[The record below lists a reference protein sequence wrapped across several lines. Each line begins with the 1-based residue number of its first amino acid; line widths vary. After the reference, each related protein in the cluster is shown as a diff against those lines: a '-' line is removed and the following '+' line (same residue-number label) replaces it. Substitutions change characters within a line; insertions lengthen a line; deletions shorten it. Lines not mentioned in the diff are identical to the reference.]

1 MVSASE
7 STGMQVNIFVSCRK
21 LRKLDTFSDSDPTCF
36 MYLFNQV
43 SQKWVKQGHTE
54 QIMNSEVVP
63 NKHYRISS
71 STEKEWKLSSK
82 ASKLNHYC
90 LFRLSFFQTV
100 VIIFCISRKSDS
112 TRASVEQS
120 RNTRRFSQRSKQSS
134 SARNSQLNSKQQS
147 TLTENSTLVENIE
160 L

>member
-54 QIMNSEVVP
+54 QIMNSLNP
-63 NKHYRISS
+63 NFSTSFTMDYYFEKH
-71 STEKEWKLSSK
+71 
-82 ASKLNHYC
+82 
-90 LFRLSFFQTV
+90 
-100 VIIFCISRKSDS
+100 
-112 TRASVEQS
+112 
-120 RNTRRFSQRSKQSS
+120 
-134 SARNSQLNSKQQS
+134 
-147 TLTENSTLVENIE
+147 
-160 L
+160 